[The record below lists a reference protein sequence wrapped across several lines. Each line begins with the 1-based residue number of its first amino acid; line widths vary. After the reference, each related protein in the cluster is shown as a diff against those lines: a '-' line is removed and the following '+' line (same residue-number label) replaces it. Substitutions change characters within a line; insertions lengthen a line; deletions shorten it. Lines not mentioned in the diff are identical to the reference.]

1 MLKISQNPINTGHK
15 TFDKKANNDLLITG
29 NVVGN
34 CQFSSYIRA
43 YNQTECN
50 EKEFKPG
57 ALQSFDL
64 RNFFVSGYHVPYSI
78 EYRIESDKNQRFILY
93 CIRHSVGSKKRIH
106 GWILTDDRYKLLSTA
121 RCGGKSRQVI
131 EGVLPYITE

>member
-15 TFDKKANNDLLITG
+15 TFDKKANNDLLMTG

-34 CQFSSYIRA
+34 CQFSYYIRA

-57 ALQSFDL
+57 ALQSYDL
-64 RNFFVSGYHVPYSI
+64 RNFFAVGYTVPYSMKY
-78 EYRIESDKNQRFILY
+78 EIESDKNQRFILY

-106 GWILTDDRYKLLSTA
+106 GWILTDDNYNLLSSMHFG
-121 RCGGKSRQVI
+121 RKSSQVI
-131 EGVLPYITE
+131 EGVIPYLTE